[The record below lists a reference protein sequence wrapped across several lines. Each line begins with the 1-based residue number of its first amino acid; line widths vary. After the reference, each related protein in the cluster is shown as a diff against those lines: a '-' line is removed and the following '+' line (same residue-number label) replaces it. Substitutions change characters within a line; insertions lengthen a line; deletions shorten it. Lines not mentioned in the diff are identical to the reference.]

1 MKNGRSTEPMLT
13 LRRRRALSERGE
25 EEREVARPCECRL
38 AGVSRELSEVGRRR
52 WYSRQVVGAVN
63 RTGSRVGD
71 DKVERIGIGR
81 EE

>member
-1 MKNGRSTEPMLT
+1 M
-13 LRRRRALSERGE
+13 
-25 EEREVARPCECRL
+25 ARPCECRL